1 MDNNI
6 SLQSEKLNKSQR
18 KFCKAPITKN
28 IRLLAPAGSGKTYS
42 LLWRCKFIANERLR
56 KNQPNPNFLIVTF
69 TRAAKL
75 EIENRINNDEDFKEI
90 HATVRTLNSWGWEQ
104 LKNKPGKELIT
115 NSFALKSLVNHDLR
129 PLCQK
134 YERIYATLKSARGQA
149 LNAPIIIELIN
160 LLKSLGFTHYM
171 KKREYNSHIK
181 YLKELGLYSL
191 LYYKYSEL
199 YRIEKVN
206 LLNKT
211 EREDAESEFFS
222 FWKEAVVLL
231 EANNRF
237 TLEDQKY
244 WARINLEEKIALGKF
259 AYSNVQYSNI
269 LIDEFQDINPLD
281 IALLKAISLYHGK
294 GKMINMTIIGDDDQ
308 AIFGWR
314 GTTPKYIL
322 YPDKYFDIKFD
333 TYVLDTNYR
342 SPKKIVEYSS
352 KLISYNKERV
362 YKEMKSAAKGRAY
375 VKVLS
380 RKKSLSTMDA
390 TMAVLDELINKKK
403 CKSVALIG
411 RRQVTLFPYQVLL
424 SSKNITYNVD
434 VDLDIFEGE
443 AMKALQAIIQ
453 IIYRARVDDNDSVVD
468 DFITVCDKIDRFQ
481 IQNKEKQSIRFFL
494 EKENVDTFVDAI
506 QALRNYPELIKNQ
519 NPSYLCDAV
528 LRLYNSRTVYEFM
541 EIIINDFKGF
551 EQNYMKA
558 EEDNHYKNP
567 QFDRLKDLSK
577 KYSDL
582 KQFYRDIDKARRN
595 SEISRKIKN
604 AESDDDY
611 LENLE
616 TCIHLLTATRSKGR
630 EFDAVIILDADDNEW
645 PNSMCDDIEEE
656 RRLFY
661 VAMSRAKEYLYFTY
675 SEERTASR
683 FLLETGLV

>member
-1 MDNNI
+1 MENNI
-6 SLQSEKLNKSQR
+6 SLPLEKLNKSQR

-56 KNQPNPNFLIVTF
+56 KKQPNPNFLIVTF

-75 EIENRINNDEDFKEI
+75 EIENRINNDKDFKEI

-104 LKNKPGKELIT
+104 LKNKPGKELVT

-134 YERIYATLKSARGQA
+134 YERIYATVKSARGQA
-149 LNAPIIIELIN
+149 LNAPIIIGLIN

-181 YLKELGLYSL
+181 YLKELGLYPL
-191 LYYKYSEL
+191 LYDKYSEL
-199 YRIEKVN
+199 YRTEKVN

-342 SPKKIVEYSS
+342 SPKKIVEYTS

-390 TMAVLDELINKKK
+390 TMAVLDELINKKN

-424 SSKNITYNVD
+424 SSRNITYNVD

-506 QALRNYPELIKNQ
+506 QAFRNYPELIKNQ

-558 EEDNHYKNP
+558 EEDSHYKNP

>member
-1 MDNNI
+1 MENNI
-6 SLQSEKLNKSQR
+6 SLPLEKLNKSQR

-56 KNQPNPNFLIVTF
+56 KKQPNPNFLIVTF

-90 HATVRTLNSWGWEQ
+90 HAAVRTLNSWGWEQ
-104 LKNKPGKELIT
+104 LKNKPGKELVT

-134 YERIYATLKSARGQA
+134 YERIYATVKSARGQA
-149 LNAPIIIELIN
+149 LNAPIIIGLIN

-181 YLKELGLYSL
+181 YLKELGLYPL
-191 LYYKYSEL
+191 LYDKYSEL
-199 YRIEKVN
+199 YRTEKVN

-211 EREDAESEFFS
+211 EREDAESEIFS

-342 SPKKIVEYSS
+342 SPKKIVEYTS

-390 TMAVLDELINKKK
+390 TMSVLDELINKKN

-424 SSKNITYNVD
+424 SSRNITYNVD

-506 QALRNYPELIKNQ
+506 QAFRNYPELIKNQ

>member
-1 MDNNI
+1 
-6 SLQSEKLNKSQR
+6 
-18 KFCKAPITKN
+18 
-28 IRLLAPAGSGKTYS
+28 
-42 LLWRCKFIANERLR
+42 
-56 KNQPNPNFLIVTF
+56 
-69 TRAAKL
+69 
-75 EIENRINNDEDFKEI
+75 
-90 HATVRTLNSWGWEQ
+90 
-104 LKNKPGKELIT
+104 
-115 NSFALKSLVNHDLR
+115 
-129 PLCQK
+129 
-134 YERIYATLKSARGQA
+134 
-149 LNAPIIIELIN
+149 
-160 LLKSLGFTHYM
+160 M

-181 YLKELGLYSL
+181 YLKDLGLYSL
-191 LYYKYSEL
+191 LYDKYSEL

-322 YPDKYFDIKFD
+322 YPDKYFNIKFD

-342 SPKKIVEYSS
+342 SPKKIVEYTS

-390 TMAVLDELINKKK
+390 TMAVLDELINKKN

-424 SSKNITYNVD
+424 SSRNITYNVD

-481 IQNKEKQSIRFFL
+481 IQNKEKQAIRFFL

-611 LENLE
+611 LENLD

>member
-1 MDNNI
+1 MENNI
-6 SLQSEKLNKSQR
+6 SLPLEKLNKSQR

-56 KNQPNPNFLIVTF
+56 KKQPNPNFLIVTF

-104 LKNKPGKELIT
+104 LKNKPGKELVT

-134 YERIYATLKSARGQA
+134 YERIYATVKSARDQA
-149 LNAPIIIELIN
+149 LNAPIIIGLIN

-181 YLKELGLYSL
+181 YLKELGLYPL
-191 LYYKYSEL
+191 LYDKYSEL
-199 YRIEKVN
+199 YRTEKVN

-342 SPKKIVEYSS
+342 SPKKIVEYTS

-390 TMAVLDELINKKK
+390 TMAVLDELINKKN

-424 SSKNITYNVD
+424 SSRNITYNVD

-506 QALRNYPELIKNQ
+506 QAFRNYPELIKNQ

>member
-1 MDNNI
+1 MENNI
-6 SLQSEKLNKSQR
+6 SLPLEKLNKSQR

-56 KNQPNPNFLIVTF
+56 KKQPNPNFLIVTF

-104 LKNKPGKELIT
+104 LKNKPGKELVT

-134 YERIYATLKSARGQA
+134 YERIYATVKSARGQA
-149 LNAPIIIELIN
+149 LNAPIIIGLIN

-181 YLKELGLYSL
+181 YLKELGLYPL
-191 LYYKYSEL
+191 LYDKYSEL
-199 YRIEKVN
+199 YRTEKVN

-281 IALLKAISLYHGK
+281 IGLLKAISLYHGK

-342 SPKKIVEYSS
+342 SPKKIVEYTS

-390 TMAVLDELINKKK
+390 TMAVLDELINKKN

-424 SSKNITYNVD
+424 SSRNITYNVD

-506 QALRNYPELIKNQ
+506 QAFRNYPELIKNQ

>member
-1 MDNNI
+1 MENNI
-6 SLQSEKLNKSQR
+6 SLPLEKLNKSQR

-56 KNQPNPNFLIVTF
+56 KKQPNPNFLIVTF

-104 LKNKPGKELIT
+104 LKNKPGKELVT

-134 YERIYATLKSARGQA
+134 YERIYATVKSARGQA
-149 LNAPIIIELIN
+149 LNAPIIIGLIN

-181 YLKELGLYSL
+181 YLKELGLYPL
-191 LYYKYSEL
+191 LYDKYSEL
-199 YRIEKVN
+199 YRTEKVN

-342 SPKKIVEYSS
+342 SPKKIVEYTS

-390 TMAVLDELINKKK
+390 TMAVLDELINKKN

-424 SSKNITYNVD
+424 SSRNITYNVD

-506 QALRNYPELIKNQ
+506 QAFRNYPELIKNQ